1 MTKIDSDLTGFIT
14 TTSVTLLPVGEN
26 EKGDEF
32 TVLLCPPC
40 NSQSGFAAR
49 IIVKGRSIT
58 MPSVDVAKLKVSNT
72 YATTA
77 YFGVNAF
84 KLYKNGVVDDKA
96 YVCY

>member
-1 MTKIDSDLTGFIT
+1 
-14 TTSVTLLPVGEN
+14 
-26 EKGDEF
+26 
-32 TVLLCPPC
+32 
-40 NSQSGFAAR
+40 
-49 IIVKGRSIT
+49 
-58 MPSVDVAKLKVSNT
+58 MPSVDVAKLKASNT

>member
-1 MTKIDSDLTGFIT
+1 MTKIDSDLTGFTNT
-14 TTSVTLLPVGEN
+14 TGVALLPVGEN

-40 NSQSGFAAR
+40 NSTIGFVAR
-49 IIVKGRSIT
+49 IIIKGRNIT
-58 MPSVDVAKLKVSNT
+58 MPDVDIAKLKASNT
-72 YATTA
+72 YVTTS

-84 KLYKNGVVDDKA
+84 KLYKNGVTDDKA